1 MEKSEIKERISSQ
14 LETTKGY
21 VSKLEDLVKKQNI
34 TMNDVQR
41 ILGKIEDLID
51 STYLMNVYQDVYQDA
66 KQEHYVEYAIDLYN
80 RDQRMLESLLRG
92 VK

>member
-1 MEKSEIKERISSQ
+1 MKKSEIKERISSQ

-41 ILGKIEDLID
+41 VLGKIENLID
-51 STYLMNVYQDVYQDA
+51 ATNLMNVYQDME
-66 KQEHYVEYAIDLYN
+66 QEYYIENAIELYD
-80 RDQRMLESLLRG
+80 RDQRMLESLLKG
-92 VK
+92 IK

>member
-14 LETTKGY
+14 LDTTKGY

-41 ILGKIEDLID
+41 ILGKIENLIE
-51 STYLMNVYQDVYQDA
+51 STNLMNVYQDM
-66 KQEHYVEYAIDLYN
+66 EEYYIENAIELYN